1 MAECRWPLQL
11 HPNFSG
17 TFWRRQIF
25 CPLDD
30 VTDQKK
36 PNKYK
41 IKRHWEA
48 NVPLQWQSVC
58 KQSSSSCYS
67 PRQRPTKWSRDCG
80 WGVDMI
86 LSWATPLLALVS
98 GSCLRWITYNYRIL
112 LQWPTQELS
121 HILHKLH
128 SKDNFLNLGVKFAKR
143 WQTSSSATAWN
154 PGCDPE
160 DIGRKSPH
168 FTSHIIYATCFLLSE
183 RIPLPHTARQRI
195 KSIKQS
201 PNQSMSWCFDN
212 RTPPSARSLIPG
224 AGDPLGGRH

>member
-1 MAECRWPLQL
+1 MTWLTKKNPQTNPKSKDTEK
-11 HPNFSG
+11 
-17 TFWRRQIF
+17 QIF
-25 CPLDD
+25 HFNDSLYVNSPLRHAIRQDNAQLNGH
-30 VTDQKK
+30 V
-36 PNKYK
+36 
-41 IKRHWEA
+41 KR
-48 NVPLQWQSVC
+48 C
-58 KQSSSSCYS
+58 
-67 PRQRPTKWSRDCG
+67 

-86 LSWATPLLALVS
+86 LLWATPLLALVS
-98 GSCLRWITYNYRIL
+98 GSCLRWITYNYRLL

-143 WQTSSSATAWN
+143 WQTSSSASAWN

-183 RIPLPHTARQRI
+183 RIPLPHTARQQI

-212 RTPPSARSLIPG
+212 GTPPSAQSLIPG